1 MKDVDLIN
9 EMYAN
14 EVLANEI
21 APALLAVGRAAAPVA
36 KTAAK
41 QAAIS
46 GGATLGNRAADKLMG
61 QQPPVQQ
68 LQDDSLDD
76 SAEPGKKL
84 TAQNLESVKN
94 SLADGVD
101 MLVENAAVNDKSP
114 LSVMEAYEYI
124 ESHAREK
131 LNDLHGDDFGD
142 EDNGQDLRDT
152 WQDTLDR
159 ESIGI

>member
-1 MKDVDLIN
+1 MKDVELIN
-9 EMYAN
+9 EMYNTKVRAD
-14 EVLANEI
+14 EW
-21 APALLAVGRAAAPVA
+21 APVVAAAGRALLPVA

-41 QAAIS
+41 QAAVA
-46 GGATLGNRAADKLMG
+46 GGAKLGSRAADKLMG

-84 TAQNLESVKN
+84 TAQNLESVKT

-101 MLVENAAVNDKSP
+101 ILVENAAVNDKSP

-124 ESHAREK
+124 EAHVREK
-131 LNDLHGDDFGD
+131 LDDLHGDDFGD
-142 EDNGQDLRDT
+142 EDDGQDLRDT

-159 ESIGI
+159 EALGK